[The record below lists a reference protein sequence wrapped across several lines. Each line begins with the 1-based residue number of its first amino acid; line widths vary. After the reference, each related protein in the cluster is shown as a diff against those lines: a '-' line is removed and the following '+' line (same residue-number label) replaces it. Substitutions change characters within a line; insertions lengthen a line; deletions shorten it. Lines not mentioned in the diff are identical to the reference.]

1 MIHLI
6 TGRPGH
12 GKNIYALTFLE
23 KEGFINYDKETK
35 TFSSTIDRPLFFI
48 AFDGINIVD
57 STTAKYED
65 LDELP
70 TDQEHDNTSKFPDN
84 SVVVIDEAHRYSPKS
99 TNKEGFTSFVSFLK
113 IHRHYGFDF
122 IFITQSQKDLNIDIR
137 NLVENHFR
145 VNRPFGTQKSFVN
158 HYLGAE
164 TSENKQPVKQSSKP
178 FVLDKRFFEVYKSA
192 SIHNYKSSI
201 PKKYYV
207 FIGLFVLFIG
217 FVISKGI
224 YVYDAFSSGDMMN
237 FGKSM
242 QSELLNSSGSATT
255 SASNNQAGTNA
266 GSSTVDNRLRSRG
279 SKPYF
284 YLFKNQAK
292 FKDQGMVLS
301 TIAPNIVMN
310 KTSIFCYCN
319 KQQIEILDNLV
330 RLIDTSNNIKIDFI
344 LVSFSKKDYMDF
356 SLKYTFQDDYFS
368 ISPSP
373 ALIPNLLLLDY
384 LKTDY
389 KTLTKIN
396 STALVEVGQSFSSNF
411 VTKYPIILKDYK
423 SSSVSSVRLESDN
436 LVKPTSSSTSKQQ
449 PSDRVVGEK
458 ISYNNVGFEF
468 KVDTQY
474 VDDKTIIVNLK
485 QSHSFLQGFVNDVPV
500 TDKRDF
506 KTQFLLKSG
515 QLVPLFN
522 LSTLLNSRSK
532 KETIPFLSYFLPGKV
547 DDDNSSYQVFLRF
560 NFGFDK
566 DKAKAKQELKSK
578 ASLTKATKPT
588 LEIKEFEEVKE
599 SKEIDDVDQMIDELL
614 NADIEALEEL
624 NQEVKAVDVEFE
636 VVDVKNIKP
645 PK

>member
-1 MIHLI
+1 LGLLNTQQVLLVLL

-23 KEGFINYDKETK
+23 QQEFINYDKETK

-65 LDELP
+65 LDDLP
-70 TDQEHDNTSKFPDN
+70 TDQENDNTSKFPDN
-84 SVVVIDEAHRYSPKS
+84 SVIVIDEAHRYSPKS

-201 PKKYYV
+201 PKKYYI
-207 FIGLFVLFIG
+207 FIALFIIFIG

-224 YVYDAFSSGDMMN
+224 YVIDAFSSGDALN
-237 FGKSM
+237 FGKEL
-242 QSELLNSSGSATT
+242 QSELVPDKQQPEL
-255 SASNNQAGTNA
+255 TNEQRRERA
-266 GSSTVDNRLRSRG
+266 ANRLQ
-279 SKPYF
+279 KPYF
-284 YLFKNQAK
+284 YIFKNQKK
-292 FKDQGMVLS
+292 FENQGVILS

-319 KQQIEILDNLV
+319 KQQIEIIDNLM

-356 SLKYTFQDDYFS
+356 SLKYTFQNDYFS
-368 ISPSP
+368 ISPST

-384 LKTDY
+384 LKSDY

-396 STALVEVGQSFSSNF
+396 STALVEVGESFSSNF
-411 VTKYPIILKDYK
+411 VTKYPVILKDYK
-423 SSSVSSVRLESDN
+423 SSSVSSVRLKSDN
-436 LVKPTSSSTSKQQ
+436 LTKPSSKQTSKSKQQ
-449 PSDRVVGEK
+449 PSDRIVGEK

-468 KVDTQY
+468 KVATQY
-474 VDDKTIIVNLK
+474 VDDETINVNLK

-532 KETIPFLSYFLPGKV
+532 KETIPFLSYFMPGKV
-547 DDDNSSYQVFLRF
+547 DDDNASYQVFLRF
-560 NFGFDK
+560 RFESAQNSQK
-566 DKAKAKQELKSK
+566 NQANIVKLENTKQIIDTNSELKGIK
-578 ASLTKATKPT
+578 GASNTDIDILN
-588 LEIKEFEEVKE
+588 KEDEKLAN
-599 SKEIDDVDQMIDELL
+599 ELL
-614 NADIEALEEL
+614 AN
-624 NQEVKAVDVEFE
+624 
-636 VVDVKNIKP
+636 
-645 PK
+645 

>member
-23 KEGFINYDKETK
+23 QQEFINYDKETK

-65 LDELP
+65 LDDLP
-70 TDQEHDNTSKFPDN
+70 TDQENDNASKFPDN
-84 SVVVIDEAHRYSPKS
+84 SVIVIDEAHRYSPKS

-201 PKKYYV
+201 PKKYYI
-207 FIGLFVLFIG
+207 FIALFIIFIG

-224 YVYDAFSSGDMMN
+224 YVIDAFSSGDALN
-237 FGKSM
+237 FGKEL
-242 QSELLNSSGSATT
+242 QSELVPDKQQPEL
-255 SASNNQAGTNA
+255 TNEQRRERA
-266 GSSTVDNRLRSRG
+266 ANRLQ
-279 SKPYF
+279 KPYF
-284 YLFKNQAK
+284 YIFKNQKK
-292 FKDQGMVLS
+292 FENQGVILS

-319 KQQIEILDNLV
+319 KQQIEIIDNLM

-356 SLKYTFQDDYFS
+356 SLKYTFQNDYFS
-368 ISPSP
+368 ISPST

-384 LKTDY
+384 LKSDY

-396 STALVEVGQSFSSNF
+396 STALVEVGESFSSNF
-411 VTKYPIILKDYK
+411 VTKYPVILKDYK
-423 SSSVSSVRLESDN
+423 SSSVSSVRLKSDN
-436 LVKPTSSSTSKQQ
+436 LTKPSSKQTSKSKQQ
-449 PSDRVVGEK
+449 PSDRIVGEK

-468 KVDTQY
+468 KVATQY
-474 VDDKTIIVNLK
+474 VDDETINVNLK

-532 KETIPFLSYFLPGKV
+532 KETIPFLSYFMPGKV
-547 DDDNSSYQVFLRF
+547 DDDNASYQVFLRF
-560 NFGFDK
+560 RFESAQNSQK
-566 DKAKAKQELKSK
+566 NQANIVKLENTKQIIDTNSELKGIK
-578 ASLTKATKPT
+578 GASNTDIDILN
-588 LEIKEFEEVKE
+588 KEDEKLAN
-599 SKEIDDVDQMIDELL
+599 ELL
-614 NADIEALEEL
+614 AN
-624 NQEVKAVDVEFE
+624 
-636 VVDVKNIKP
+636 
-645 PK
+645 

>member
-23 KEGFINYDKETK
+23 KEGFINYDKESK

-48 AFDGINIVD
+48 AFDSIDIVD
-57 STTAKYED
+57 ATTAKYED
-65 LDELP
+65 LDKLP
-70 TDQEHDNTSKFPDN
+70 EDQESENRSKFPDN
-84 SVVVIDEAHRYSPKS
+84 SVIVIDEAHRYSPRS
-99 TNKEGFTSFVSFLK
+99 SNRSGFTGFVSFLK

-201 PKKYYV
+201 PKKYYA
-207 FIGLFVLFIG
+207 FIVLFIIFIG

-224 YVYDAFSSGDMMN
+224 YVIDAFSSGDALN
-237 FGKSM
+237 FGKEL
-242 QSELLNSSGSATT
+242 QSELVPDKQPTLSNEQRRERSA
-255 SASNNQAGTNA
+255 
-266 GSSTVDNRLRSRG
+266 NRLQ
-279 SKPYF
+279 KPYF
-284 YLFKNQAK
+284 YIFKNQKK
-292 FKDQGMVLS
+292 FENQGVILS

-319 KQQIEILDNLV
+319 KQQIEIIDNLM

-356 SLKYTFQDDYFS
+356 SLKYTFQNDYFS
-368 ISPSP
+368 ISPST

-384 LKTDY
+384 LKSDY

-396 STALVEVGQSFSSNF
+396 STALVEVGESFSSNF
-411 VTKYPIILKDYK
+411 VTKYPVILKDYK
-423 SSSVSSVRLESDN
+423 SSSVSSVRLKSDN
-436 LVKPTSSSTSKQQ
+436 LTKPSSKQTSKSKQQ
-449 PSDRVVGEK
+449 PSDRIVGEK

-468 KVDTQY
+468 KVATQY
-474 VDDKTIIVNLK
+474 VDDETINVNLK

-532 KETIPFLSYFLPGKV
+532 KETIPFLSYFMPGKV
-547 DDDNSSYQVFLRF
+547 DDDNASYQVFLRF
-560 NFGFDK
+560 RFESAQNSQK
-566 DKAKAKQELKSK
+566 SQASIVKLENTKQTIDTGSELKDIK
-578 ASLTKATKPT
+578 GATDT
-588 LEIKEFEEVKE
+588 DIDILNKEDEKLAN
-599 SKEIDDVDQMIDELL
+599 ELL
-614 NADIEALEEL
+614 AN
-624 NQEVKAVDVEFE
+624 
-636 VVDVKNIKP
+636 
-645 PK
+645 

>member
-23 KEGFINYDKETK
+23 KEGFINYDKESK

-48 AFDGINIVD
+48 AFDSIDVKD
-57 STTAKYED
+57 ATTAKYED
-65 LDELP
+65 LDNLP
-70 TDQEHDNTSKFPDN
+70 EDQESENRSKFPDN
-84 SVVVIDEAHRYSPKS
+84 SVIVIDEAHRYSPRS
-99 TNKEGFTSFVSFLK
+99 SNRSGFTGFVSFLK
-113 IHRHYGFDF
+113 IHRHFGFDF

-164 TSENKQPVKQSSKP
+164 TTENKQPVKQSSKP

-207 FIGLFVLFIG
+207 FIVLFIIFIG

-224 YVYDAFSSGDMMN
+224 YVIDAFSSGDALN
-237 FGKSM
+237 FGKEL
-242 QSELLNSSGSATT
+242 QSELVPDKQQPVLTNEQRRERAAT
-255 SASNNQAGTNA
+255 
-266 GSSTVDNRLRSRG
+266 RLQ
-279 SKPYF
+279 KPYF
-284 YLFKNQAK
+284 YIFKNQKK
-292 FKDQGMVLS
+292 FENQGMILS

-319 KQQIEILDNLV
+319 KQQIEILDNLM

-356 SLKYTFQDDYFS
+356 SLKYTFQNDFFS
-368 ISPSP
+368 ISPSA

-423 SSSVSSVRLESDN
+423 SSSVSSVRLKSDN
-436 LVKPTSSSTSKQQ
+436 LVKPASTSKQQ

-468 KVDTQY
+468 KVATQF
-474 VDDKTIIVNLK
+474 VDDQTIIVNLK

-566 DKAKAKQELKSK
+566 VKTKLKQKLDLVKT
-578 ASLTKATKPT
+578 AKPT
-588 LEIKEFEEVKE
+588 IEIKGVKE
-599 SKEIDDVDQMIDELL
+599 QTIDELL
-614 NADIEALEEL
+614 AADVELLEGL
-624 NQEVKAVDVEFE
+624 NQEIKPLDVKLE
-636 VVDVKNIKP
+636 VVDIENIQQ

>member
-23 KEGFINYDKETK
+23 KEGFINYDKESK

-65 LDELP
+65 LDDLP
-70 TDQEHDNTSKFPDN
+70 TDQENDNNSKFPDN
-84 SVVVIDEAHRYSPKS
+84 SVIVIDEAHRYSPKS

-207 FIGLFVLFIG
+207 FIVLFVIFIG

-224 YVYDAFSSGDMMN
+224 YVIDAFSSGDALN
-237 FGKSM
+237 FGKEL
-242 QSELLNSSGSATT
+242 QSELVPDKQPTLSNEQRRERSA
-255 SASNNQAGTNA
+255 
-266 GSSTVDNRLRSRG
+266 NRLQ
-279 SKPYF
+279 KPYF
-284 YLFKNQAK
+284 YIFKNQKK
-292 FKDQGMVLS
+292 FENQAVVLS

-319 KQQIEILDNLV
+319 KQQIEILDNLM

-356 SLKYTFQDDYFS
+356 SLKYTFQNDYFS
-368 ISPSP
+368 ISPSA

-396 STALVEVGQSFSSNF
+396 STALVEVGESFSSNF
-411 VTKYPIILKDYK
+411 VTKYPVILKDYK
-423 SSSVSSVRLESDN
+423 SSSVSSVRLKSDN
-436 LVKPTSSSTSKQQ
+436 LVKSTSASSKSKQQ

-468 KVDTQY
+468 KVATQY

-532 KETIPFLSYFLPGKV
+532 KETIPFLSYFMPGKV

-566 DKAKAKQELKSK
+566 AKPLKQKEVELKTK
-578 ASLTKATKPT
+578 IETENSLVPT
-588 LEIKEFEEVKE
+588 
-599 SKEIDDVDQMIDELL
+599 IDDVP
-614 NADIEALEEL
+614 IEATTDTDFL
-624 NQEVKAVDVEFE
+624 NEIGVETIE
-636 VVDVKNIKP
+636 P
-645 PK
+645 

>member
-1 MIHLI
+1 MGLLNTQQVLLVLL

-23 KEGFINYDKETK
+23 QQEFINYDKETK

-65 LDELP
+65 LDDLP
-70 TDQEHDNTSKFPDN
+70 TDQENDNTSKFPDN
-84 SVVVIDEAHRYSPKS
+84 SVIVIDEAHRYSPKS

-207 FIGLFVLFIG
+207 FIAMFILFIG
-217 FVISKGI
+217 FIISKGI

-242 QSELLNSSGSATT
+242 QSELLGSNANTNSNSNNNGNNSSSTSLTT
-255 SASNNQAGTNA
+255 NNRPVRSSNL
-266 GSSTVDNRLRSRG
+266 V
-279 SKPYF
+279 KPYF
-284 YLFKNQAK
+284 YLFKNEQK
-292 FKDQGMVLS
+292 FKSSSSIFSAISPTV
-301 TIAPNIVMN
+301 VMN
-310 KTSIFCYCN
+310 EESIFCYCTV
-319 KQQIEILDNLV
+319 KEIEIIDNIV
-330 RLIDTSNNIKIDFI
+330 RLMDTSNNIKIDFI
-344 LVSFSKKDYMDF
+344 LVSFSKKDYLDF
-356 SLKYTFQDDYFS
+356 SLKYSFENEFFR
-368 ISPSP
+368 ISPST
-373 ALIPNLLLLDY
+373 ALISNVLLLDY
-384 LKTDY
+384 LRSDY
-389 KTLTKIN
+389 QTLTKIN
-396 STALVEVGQSFSSNF
+396 SSALVEVGKSFSSNF

-423 SSSVSSVRLESDN
+423 SSSVSSVRLKADQQN
-436 LVKPTSSSTSKQQ
+436 KQQ
-449 PSDRVVGEK
+449 PSDRIVGEK
-458 ISYNNVGFEF
+458 VSFNDVGFKF
-468 KVDTQY
+468 KIDTKFVDQQT
-474 VDDKTIIVNLK
+474 VSIKLN

-506 KTQFLLKSG
+506 KSQFLLTDG

-522 LSTLLNSRSK
+522 LSSLLNSKSN

-560 NFGFDK
+560 RFEGVQNSQKKQASIVKLED
-566 DKAKAKQELKSK
+566 AKQTIDANSELKD
-578 ASLTKATKPT
+578 
-588 LEIKEFEEVKE
+588 IKGITDTDIDILNKE
-599 SKEIDDVDQMIDELL
+599 DEKLANELL
-614 NADIEALEEL
+614 AN
-624 NQEVKAVDVEFE
+624 
-636 VVDVKNIKP
+636 
-645 PK
+645 

>member
-23 KEGFINYDKETK
+23 QQEFINYDKETR

-65 LDELP
+65 LDDLP
-70 TDQEHDNTSKFPDN
+70 TDQENDNNSKFPDN
-84 SVVVIDEAHRYSPKS
+84 SVIVIDEAHRYSPKS

-201 PKKYYV
+201 PKKYYI
-207 FIGLFVLFIG
+207 FIALFIIFIG

-224 YVYDAFSSGDMMN
+224 YVIDAFSSGDALN
-237 FGKSM
+237 FGKEL
-242 QSELLNSSGSATT
+242 QSELVPDKQQPEL
-255 SASNNQAGTNA
+255 TNEQRRERA
-266 GSSTVDNRLRSRG
+266 ANRLQ
-279 SKPYF
+279 KPYF
-284 YLFKNQAK
+284 YIFKNQKK
-292 FKDQGMVLS
+292 FENQGVILS

-319 KQQIEILDNLV
+319 KQQIEIIDNLM

-356 SLKYTFQDDYFS
+356 SLKYTFQNDYFS
-368 ISPSP
+368 ISPST

-384 LKTDY
+384 LKSDY

-396 STALVEVGQSFSSNF
+396 STALVEVGESFSSNF
-411 VTKYPIILKDYK
+411 VTKYPVILKDYK
-423 SSSVSSVRLESDN
+423 SSSVSSVRLKSDN
-436 LVKPTSSSTSKQQ
+436 LVKSTSTSKSKQQ

-468 KVDTQY
+468 KVATQY
-474 VDDKTIIVNLK
+474 VDDETIIVNLK

-532 KETIPFLSYFLPGKV
+532 KETVPFLSYFMPGKV

-560 NFGFDK
+560 NFEFGKIKPLKQK
-566 DKAKAKQELKSK
+566 DVELK
-578 ASLTKATKPT
+578 
-588 LEIKEFEEVKE
+588 VKLE
-599 SKEIDDVDQMIDELL
+599 SKPNLIKTVEPILEVEKSGESEEAKNVDDIEQSIDELL
-614 NADIEALEEL
+614 AADIKALEEL
-624 NQEVKAVDVEFE
+624 NQETGQDLSDEIKDL
-636 VVDVKNIKP
+636 DKNLK
-645 PK
+645 

>member
-23 KEGFINYDKETK
+23 KEGFINYDKESK

-48 AFDGINIVD
+48 AFDSIDIVD
-57 STTAKYED
+57 ATTAKYED
-65 LDELP
+65 LDKLP
-70 TDQEHDNTSKFPDN
+70 EDQESENRSKFPDN
-84 SVVVIDEAHRYSPKS
+84 SVIVIDEAHRYSPRS
-99 TNKEGFTSFVSFLK
+99 SNRSGFTGFVSFLK

-201 PKKYYV
+201 PKKYYA
-207 FIGLFVLFIG
+207 FIVLFIIFIG

-224 YVYDAFSSGDMMN
+224 YVIDAFSSGDALN
-237 FGKSM
+237 FGKEL
-242 QSELLNSSGSATT
+242 QSELVPDKQPTLSNEQRRERSA
-255 SASNNQAGTNA
+255 
-266 GSSTVDNRLRSRG
+266 NRLQ
-279 SKPYF
+279 KPYF
-284 YLFKNQAK
+284 YIFKNQKK
-292 FKDQGMVLS
+292 FENQGVILS

-319 KQQIEILDNLV
+319 KQQIEILDNLM

-356 SLKYTFQDDYFS
+356 SLKYTFQNDYFS
-368 ISPSP
+368 ISPST

-396 STALVEVGQSFSSNF
+396 STALVEVGESFSSNF
-411 VTKYPIILKDYK
+411 VTTYPVILKDYK
-423 SSSVSSVRLESDN
+423 SSSVSSVRLKSDD
-436 LVKPTSSSTSKQQ
+436 LVKSKSKSKQQ

-468 KVDTQY
+468 KVATQY
-474 VDDKTIIVNLK
+474 VDDETIVVNLK

-560 NFGFDK
+560 NFEFG
-566 DKAKAKQELKSK
+566 KAKLK
-578 ASLTKATKPT
+578 TKEKLIKTIMPI
-588 LEIKEFEEVKE
+588 LDIVEIEDVKE
-599 SKEIDDVDQMIDELL
+599 QSIDELL
-614 NADIEALEEL
+614 AADVEALKEL
-624 NQEVKAVDVEFE
+624 NQEIE
-636 VVDVKNIKP
+636 
-645 PK
+645 

>member
-23 KEGFINYDKETK
+23 KEGFINYDKESK

-48 AFDGINIVD
+48 AFDSIDVKD
-57 STTAKYED
+57 ATTAKYED
-65 LDELP
+65 LDNLP
-70 TDQEHDNTSKFPDN
+70 KDQESENHSKFPDN
-84 SVVVIDEAHRYSPKS
+84 SVIVIDEAHRYSPRS
-99 TNKEGFTSFVSFLK
+99 SNRSGFTGFVSFLK

-164 TSENKQPVKQSSKP
+164 TTENKQPVKQSSKP

-207 FIGLFVLFIG
+207 FIVLFIIFIG

-224 YVYDAFSSGDMMN
+224 YVIDAFSSGDALN
-237 FGKSM
+237 FGKEL
-242 QSELLNSSGSATT
+242 QSELVPDKQQPVLTNEQRRERAAT
-255 SASNNQAGTNA
+255 
-266 GSSTVDNRLRSRG
+266 RLQ
-279 SKPYF
+279 KPYF
-284 YLFKNQAK
+284 YIFKNQKK
-292 FKDQGMVLS
+292 FENQGMILS

-310 KTSIFCYCN
+310 KTSVFCYCN
-319 KQQIEILDNLV
+319 KQQIEILDNLM

-356 SLKYTFQDDYFS
+356 SLKYTFQNDFFS
-368 ISPSP
+368 ISPST

-384 LKTDY
+384 LKSDY

-396 STALVEVGQSFSSNF
+396 STALVEVGESFSSNF
-411 VTKYPIILKDYK
+411 VTKYPVILKDYK
-423 SSSVSSVRLESDN
+423 SSSVSSVRLKSDD
-436 LVKPTSSSTSKQQ
+436 LVKSKSKSKQQ

-468 KVDTQY
+468 KVATQY
-474 VDDKTIIVNLK
+474 VDDETIVVNLK

-560 NFGFDK
+560 NFEFG
-566 DKAKAKQELKSK
+566 KAKLK
-578 ASLTKATKPT
+578 TKEKLIKTIMPI
-588 LEIKEFEEVKE
+588 LDIVEIEDVKE
-599 SKEIDDVDQMIDELL
+599 QSIDELL
-614 NADIEALEEL
+614 AADVEALKEL
-624 NQEVKAVDVEFE
+624 NQEIE
-636 VVDVKNIKP
+636 
-645 PK
+645 

>member
-23 KEGFINYDKETK
+23 QQEFINYDKETK

-65 LDELP
+65 LDDLP
-70 TDQEHDNTSKFPDN
+70 TDQENDNNSKFPDN
-84 SVVVIDEAHRYSPKS
+84 SVIVIDEAHRYSPKS

-207 FIGLFVLFIG
+207 FIVMFILFIG
-217 FVISKGI
+217 FIISKGI

-242 QSELLNSSGSATT
+242 QSELLGS
-255 SASNNQAGTNA
+255 NTNA
-266 GSSTVDNRLRSRG
+266 NSNANNNGNNPSLTANNRPVRSSNLV
-279 SKPYF
+279 KPYF
-284 YLFKNQAK
+284 YLFKNEQK
-292 FKDQGMVLS
+292 FKSSSSIFSAISPTV
-301 TIAPNIVMN
+301 VMN
-310 KTSIFCYCN
+310 EESIFCYCTV
-319 KQQIEILDNLV
+319 KEIEIIDNIV

-344 LVSFSKKDYMDF
+344 LVSFSKKDYLDF
-356 SLKYTFQDDYFS
+356 SLKYSFENEFFR
-368 ISPSP
+368 ISPST
-373 ALIPNLLLLDY
+373 ALISNVLLLDY
-384 LKTDY
+384 LRSDY
-389 KTLTKIN
+389 QTLTKIN
-396 STALVEVGQSFSSNF
+396 SSALVEVGKSFSSNF

-423 SSSVSSVRLESDN
+423 SSSVSSVRLKADQQN
-436 LVKPTSSSTSKQQ
+436 KQQ
-449 PSDRVVGEK
+449 PSDRIVGEK
-458 ISYNNVGFEF
+458 VSFNDVGFKF
-468 KVDTQY
+468 KIDTKFVDQQT
-474 VDDKTIIVNLK
+474 VSIKLN

-506 KTQFLLKSG
+506 KSQFLLTDG

-522 LSTLLNSRSK
+522 LSSLLNSKSN

-560 NFGFDK
+560 RFEGVQNSQKKQASIVKLED
-566 DKAKAKQELKSK
+566 AKQTIDANSELKD
-578 ASLTKATKPT
+578 
-588 LEIKEFEEVKE
+588 IKGITDTDIDILNKE
-599 SKEIDDVDQMIDELL
+599 DEKLANELL
-614 NADIEALEEL
+614 AN
-624 NQEVKAVDVEFE
+624 
-636 VVDVKNIKP
+636 
-645 PK
+645 

>member
-23 KEGFINYDKETK
+23 QQEFINYDKETK
-35 TFSSTIDRPLFFI
+35 TFSSTIDRLLFFI

-65 LDELP
+65 LDDLP
-70 TDQEHDNTSKFPDN
+70 TDQENDNTSKFPDN
-84 SVVVIDEAHRYSPKS
+84 SVIVIDEAHRYSPKS

-201 PKKYYV
+201 PKKYYI
-207 FIGLFVLFIG
+207 FIALFIIFIG

-224 YVYDAFSSGDMMN
+224 YVIDAFSSGDALN
-237 FGKSM
+237 FGKEL
-242 QSELLNSSGSATT
+242 QSELVPDKQQPEL
-255 SASNNQAGTNA
+255 TNEQRRERA
-266 GSSTVDNRLRSRG
+266 ANRLQ
-279 SKPYF
+279 KPYF
-284 YLFKNQAK
+284 YIFKNQKK
-292 FKDQGMVLS
+292 FENQGVILS

-319 KQQIEILDNLV
+319 KQQIEIIDNLM

-356 SLKYTFQDDYFS
+356 SLKYTFQNDYFS
-368 ISPSP
+368 ISPST

-384 LKTDY
+384 LKSDY

-396 STALVEVGQSFSSNF
+396 STALVEVGESFSSNF
-411 VTKYPIILKDYK
+411 VTKYPVILKDYK
-423 SSSVSSVRLESDN
+423 SSSVSSVRLKSDN
-436 LVKPTSSSTSKQQ
+436 LTKPSSKQTSKSKQQ
-449 PSDRVVGEK
+449 PSDRIVGEK

-468 KVDTQY
+468 KVATQY
-474 VDDKTIIVNLK
+474 VDDETINVNLK

-532 KETIPFLSYFLPGKV
+532 KETIPFLSYFMPGKV
-547 DDDNSSYQVFLRF
+547 DDDNASYQVFLRF
-560 NFGFDK
+560 RFEGVQNSQK
-566 DKAKAKQELKSK
+566 SQASIVKLENTKQTIDTGSELKD
-578 ASLTKATKPT
+578 
-588 LEIKEFEEVKE
+588 IKGTTDIDIDILNKE
-599 SKEIDDVDQMIDELL
+599 DEKLANELL
-614 NADIEALEEL
+614 AN
-624 NQEVKAVDVEFE
+624 
-636 VVDVKNIKP
+636 
-645 PK
+645 

>member
-23 KEGFINYDKETK
+23 QQEFINYDKETK

-65 LDELP
+65 LDDLP
-70 TDQEHDNTSKFPDN
+70 TDQENNNNSKFPDN
-84 SVVVIDEAHRYSPKS
+84 SVIVIDEAHRYSPKS

-122 IFITQSQKDLNIDIR
+122 IFIIQSQKDLNIDIR

-201 PKKYYV
+201 PKKYYI
-207 FIGLFVLFIG
+207 FIALFIIFIG

-224 YVYDAFSSGDMMN
+224 YVIDAFSSGDALN
-237 FGKSM
+237 FGKEL
-242 QSELLNSSGSATT
+242 QSELVPDKQQPEL
-255 SASNNQAGTNA
+255 TNEQRRERA
-266 GSSTVDNRLRSRG
+266 ANRLQ
-279 SKPYF
+279 KPYF
-284 YLFKNQAK
+284 YIFKNQKK
-292 FKDQGMVLS
+292 FENQGVILS

-319 KQQIEILDNLV
+319 KQQIEIIDNLM

-356 SLKYTFQDDYFS
+356 SLKYTFQNDYFS
-368 ISPSP
+368 ISPST

-384 LKTDY
+384 LKSDY

-396 STALVEVGQSFSSNF
+396 STALVEVGESFSSNF
-411 VTKYPIILKDYK
+411 VTKYPVILKDYK
-423 SSSVSSVRLESDN
+423 SSSVSSVRLKSDN
-436 LVKPTSSSTSKQQ
+436 LTKPSSKQTSKSKQQ
-449 PSDRVVGEK
+449 PSDRIVGEK

-468 KVDTQY
+468 KVATQY
-474 VDDKTIIVNLK
+474 VDDETINVNLK

-532 KETIPFLSYFLPGKV
+532 KETIPFLSYFMPGKV
-547 DDDNSSYQVFLRF
+547 DDDNASYQVFLRF
-560 NFGFDK
+560 RFESAQNSQK
-566 DKAKAKQELKSK
+566 NQANIVKLENTKQIIDTNSELKGIK
-578 ASLTKATKPT
+578 GASNTDIDILN
-588 LEIKEFEEVKE
+588 KEDEKLAN
-599 SKEIDDVDQMIDELL
+599 ELL
-614 NADIEALEEL
+614 AN
-624 NQEVKAVDVEFE
+624 
-636 VVDVKNIKP
+636 
-645 PK
+645 

>member
-23 KEGFINYDKETK
+23 KEGFINYDKESK

-48 AFDGINIVD
+48 AFDSIDVKD
-57 STTAKYED
+57 ATTAKYED
-65 LDELP
+65 LDNLP
-70 TDQEHDNTSKFPDN
+70 EDQESENRSKFPDN
-84 SVVVIDEAHRYSPKS
+84 SVIVIDEAHRYSPRS
-99 TNKEGFTSFVSFLK
+99 SNRSGFTGFVSFLK
-113 IHRHYGFDF
+113 IHRHFGFDF

-164 TSENKQPVKQSSKP
+164 TTENKQPVKQSSKP

-207 FIGLFVLFIG
+207 FIVLFIIFIG

-224 YVYDAFSSGDMMN
+224 YVIDAFSSGDALN
-237 FGKSM
+237 FGKEL
-242 QSELLNSSGSATT
+242 QSELVPDKQQPVLTNEQRRERAAT
-255 SASNNQAGTNA
+255 
-266 GSSTVDNRLRSRG
+266 RLQ
-279 SKPYF
+279 KPYF
-284 YLFKNQAK
+284 YIFKNQKK
-292 FKDQGMVLS
+292 FENQGMILS

-310 KTSIFCYCN
+310 KTSVFCYCN
-319 KQQIEILDNLV
+319 KQQIEILDNLM

-356 SLKYTFQDDYFS
+356 SLKYTFQNDFFS
-368 ISPSP
+368 ISPST

-384 LKTDY
+384 LKSDY

-396 STALVEVGQSFSSNF
+396 STALVEVGESFSSNF
-411 VTKYPIILKDYK
+411 VTKYPVILKDYK
-423 SSSVSSVRLESDN
+423 SSSVSSVRLKSDD
-436 LVKPTSSSTSKQQ
+436 LVKSKSKSKQQ

-468 KVDTQY
+468 KVATQY
-474 VDDKTIIVNLK
+474 VDDETIIVNLK

-560 NFGFDK
+560 NFGFK
-566 DKAKAKQELKSK
+566 DSKTPKPKKIIIPKVEVKDNEVIDLLAIDFDNNLAIESIEELELAVSDELKELDALDLK
-578 ASLTKATKPT
+578 
-588 LEIKEFEEVKE
+588 LET
-599 SKEIDDVDQMIDELL
+599 VD
-614 NADIEALEEL
+614 N
-624 NQEVKAVDVEFE
+624 
-636 VVDVKNIKP
+636 
-645 PK
+645 

>member
-1 MIHLI
+1 M
-6 TGRPGH
+6 
-12 GKNIYALTFLE
+12 
-23 KEGFINYDKETK
+23 
-35 TFSSTIDRPLFFI
+35 
-48 AFDGINIVD
+48 
-57 STTAKYED
+57 
-65 LDELP
+65 
-70 TDQEHDNTSKFPDN
+70 
-84 SVVVIDEAHRYSPKS
+84 
-99 TNKEGFTSFVSFLK
+99 
-113 IHRHYGFDF
+113 
-122 IFITQSQKDLNIDIR
+122 
-137 NLVENHFR
+137 
-145 VNRPFGTQKSFVN
+145 
-158 HYLGAE
+158 LGAE

-201 PKKYYV
+201 PKKYYA
-207 FIGLFVLFIG
+207 FIVLFIIFIG

-224 YVYDAFSSGDMMN
+224 YVIDAFSSGDALN
-237 FGKSM
+237 FGKEL
-242 QSELLNSSGSATT
+242 QSELVPDKQPTLSNEQRRERSA
-255 SASNNQAGTNA
+255 
-266 GSSTVDNRLRSRG
+266 NRLQ
-279 SKPYF
+279 KPYF
-284 YLFKNQAK
+284 YIFKNQKK
-292 FKDQGMVLS
+292 FENQGVILS

-319 KQQIEILDNLV
+319 KQQIEILDNLM

-356 SLKYTFQDDYFS
+356 SLKYTFQNDYFS
-368 ISPSP
+368 ISPSA

-396 STALVEVGQSFSSNF
+396 STALVEVGESFSSNF
-411 VTKYPIILKDYK
+411 VTKYPVILKDYK
-423 SSSVSSVRLESDN
+423 SSSVSSVRLKSDN
-436 LVKPTSSSTSKQQ
+436 LVKSTATSKQQ

-468 KVDTQY
+468 KVATQY
-474 VDDKTIIVNLK
+474 VDDQTIIVNLK

-560 NFGFDK
+560 NFEF
-566 DKAKAKQELKSK
+566 DKAKLKSK
-578 ASLTKATKPT
+578 PKTIKAIKPI
-588 LEIKEFEEVKE
+588 LEIKEIEEAKE
-599 SKEIDDVDQMIDELL
+599 TSNIEQTIDELL
-614 NADIEALEEL
+614 AADIEALEEL
-624 NQEVKAVDVEFE
+624 NQEVDQELSDEIKVLDVKLE
-636 VVDVKNIKP
+636 VVDIENIKQ

>member
-1 MIHLI
+1 MGLLNTQQVLLVLL

-23 KEGFINYDKETK
+23 QQEFINYDKETK

-65 LDELP
+65 LDDLP
-70 TDQEHDNTSKFPDN
+70 TDQENDNTSKFPDN
-84 SVVVIDEAHRYSPKS
+84 SVIVIDEAHRYSPKS

-201 PKKYYV
+201 PKKYYI
-207 FIGLFVLFIG
+207 FIIIFILFIG
-217 FVISKGI
+217 FIISKGI

-242 QSELLNSSGSATT
+242 QSELLGSNANSNNNTNNGNNSSNT
-255 SASNNQAGTNA
+255 SLTA
-266 GSSTVDNRLRSRG
+266 DNRPVRS
-279 SKPYF
+279 SNLVKPYF
-284 YLFKNQAK
+284 YLFKNEQK
-292 FKDQGMVLS
+292 FKSSSSIFSAISPTV
-301 TIAPNIVMN
+301 VMN
-310 KTSIFCYCN
+310 EESIFCYCTV
-319 KQQIEILDNLV
+319 KEIEIIDNIV
-330 RLIDTSNNIKIDFI
+330 RLMDTSNNIKIDFI
-344 LVSFSKKDYMDF
+344 LVSFSKKDYLDF
-356 SLKYTFQDDYFS
+356 SLKYSFENEFFR
-368 ISPSP
+368 ISPST
-373 ALIPNLLLLDY
+373 ALISNVLLLDY
-384 LKTDY
+384 LRSDY
-389 KTLTKIN
+389 QTLTKIN
-396 STALVEVGQSFSSNF
+396 SSALVEVGKSFSSNF

-423 SSSVSSVRLESDN
+423 SSSVSSVRLKADQQN
-436 LVKPTSSSTSKQQ
+436 KQQ
-449 PSDRVVGEK
+449 PSDRIVGEK
-458 ISYNNVGFEF
+458 VSFNDVGFKF
-468 KVDTQY
+468 KIDTKFVDRQT
-474 VDDKTIIVNLK
+474 VSIKLN

-506 KTQFLLKSG
+506 KSQFLLTDG

-522 LSTLLNSRSK
+522 LSSLLNSKSN

-560 NFGFDK
+560 RFEDVQKSQKNQSDIVK
-566 DKAKAKQELKSK
+566 LENIKQTINTDSELKDIK
-578 ASLTKATKPT
+578 GTTDTDIDT
-588 LEIKEFEEVKE
+588 LDKEDEKLAN
-599 SKEIDDVDQMIDELL
+599 ELL
-614 NADIEALEEL
+614 AN
-624 NQEVKAVDVEFE
+624 
-636 VVDVKNIKP
+636 
-645 PK
+645 

>member
-1 MIHLI
+1 MGLLNTQQVLLVLL

-23 KEGFINYDKETK
+23 QQEFINYDKETK

-65 LDELP
+65 LDDLP
-70 TDQEHDNTSKFPDN
+70 TDQENDNTSKFPDN
-84 SVVVIDEAHRYSPKS
+84 SVIVIDEAHRYSPKS

-207 FIGLFVLFIG
+207 FIAMFILFIG
-217 FVISKGI
+217 FIISKGI

-242 QSELLNSSGSATT
+242 QSELLGSD
-255 SASNNQAGTNA
+255 TNA
-266 GSSTVDNRLRSRG
+266 NSKTNNSNLSNSNTSLTANNRPVRSSSLV
-279 SKPYF
+279 KPYF
-284 YLFKNQAK
+284 YLFKNEQK
-292 FKDQGMVLS
+292 FKSSSSIFSAISPTV
-301 TIAPNIVMN
+301 VMN
-310 KTSIFCYCN
+310 EESIFCYCTI
-319 KQQIEILDNLV
+319 KEIEIIDNIV
-330 RLIDTSNNIKIDFI
+330 RLMDTSNNIKIDFI
-344 LVSFSKKDYMDF
+344 LVSFSKKDYLDF
-356 SLKYTFQDDYFS
+356 SLKYSFENEFFR
-368 ISPSP
+368 ISPST
-373 ALIPNLLLLDY
+373 ALISNVLLLDY
-384 LKTDY
+384 LRSDY
-389 KTLTKIN
+389 QTLTKIN
-396 STALVEVGQSFSSNF
+396 SSALVEVGKSFSSNF

-423 SSSVSSVRLESDN
+423 SSSVSSVRLKADQQN
-436 LVKPTSSSTSKQQ
+436 KQQ
-449 PSDRVVGEK
+449 PSDRIVGEK
-458 ISYNNVGFEF
+458 VSFNDVGFKF
-468 KVDTQY
+468 KIDTKFVDQQT
-474 VDDKTIIVNLK
+474 VSIKLN

-506 KTQFLLKSG
+506 KSQFLLTDG

-522 LSTLLNSRSK
+522 LSSLLNSKSN

-560 NFGFDK
+560 RFEGVQNSQK
-566 DKAKAKQELKSK
+566 SQASIVKLENTKQTINTDSELKDIK
-578 ASLTKATKPT
+578 GTTDTDIDT
-588 LEIKEFEEVKE
+588 LDKEDEKLAN
-599 SKEIDDVDQMIDELL
+599 ELL
-614 NADIEALEEL
+614 AN
-624 NQEVKAVDVEFE
+624 
-636 VVDVKNIKP
+636 
-645 PK
+645 

>member
-23 KEGFINYDKETK
+23 QQEFINYDKETK

-65 LDELP
+65 LDDLP

-84 SVVVIDEAHRYSPKS
+84 SVIVIDEAHRYSPKS

-207 FIGLFVLFIG
+207 FIALFIIFIG

-224 YVYDAFSSGDMMN
+224 YVIDAFSSGDALN
-237 FGKSM
+237 FGKEL
-242 QSELLNSSGSATT
+242 QSELVPDKQQLVL
-255 SASNNQAGTNA
+255 TNEQRRERA
-266 GSSTVDNRLRSRG
+266 ANRLQ
-279 SKPYF
+279 KPYF
-284 YLFKNQAK
+284 YIFKNQAK
-292 FKDQGMVLS
+292 FKDQGVVLS

-436 LVKPTSSSTSKQQ
+436 LVRSNSSPLSKSQSRSKQQ

-468 KVDTQY
+468 KVATQY

-522 LSTLLNSRSK
+522 LSTLLNSHSK

-560 NFGFDK
+560 NFGFEK
-566 DKAKAKQELKSK
+566 DKPKLVFDPKVDKQKDNK
-578 ASLTKATKPT
+578 
-588 LEIKEFEEVKE
+588 EVKE
-599 SKEIDDVDQMIDELL
+599 ADDAQQSIDELL
-614 NADIEALEEL
+614 SADVEALEEL
-624 NQEVKAVDVEFE
+624 NQEVKVADVEFE
-636 VVDVKNIKP
+636 VVGIKNIKP

>member
-1 MIHLI
+1 M
-6 TGRPGH
+6 RPGH

-23 KEGFINYDKETK
+23 QQEFINYDKETK

-65 LDELP
+65 LDDLP
-70 TDQEHDNTSKFPDN
+70 TDQENDNNSKFPDN
-84 SVVVIDEAHRYSPKS
+84 SVIVIDEAHRYSPKS

-201 PKKYYV
+201 PKKYYI
-207 FIGLFVLFIG
+207 FIALFIIFIG

-224 YVYDAFSSGDMMN
+224 YVIDAFSSGDALN
-237 FGKSM
+237 FGKEL
-242 QSELLNSSGSATT
+242 QSELVPDKQQPEL
-255 SASNNQAGTNA
+255 TNEQRRERA
-266 GSSTVDNRLRSRG
+266 ANRLQ
-279 SKPYF
+279 KPYF
-284 YLFKNQAK
+284 YIFKNQKK
-292 FKDQGMVLS
+292 FENQGVILS

-319 KQQIEILDNLV
+319 KQQIEIIDNLM

-356 SLKYTFQDDYFS
+356 SLKYTFQNDYFS
-368 ISPSP
+368 ISPST

-384 LKTDY
+384 LKSDY

-396 STALVEVGQSFSSNF
+396 STALVEVGESFSSNF
-411 VTKYPIILKDYK
+411 VTKYPVILKDYK
-423 SSSVSSVRLESDN
+423 SSSVSSVRLKSDN
-436 LVKPTSSSTSKQQ
+436 LTKPSSKQTSKSKQQ
-449 PSDRVVGEK
+449 PSDRIVGEK

-468 KVDTQY
+468 KVATQY
-474 VDDKTIIVNLK
+474 VDDETINVNLK

-532 KETIPFLSYFLPGKV
+532 KETIPFLSYFMPGKV
-547 DDDNSSYQVFLRF
+547 DDDNASYQVFLRF
-560 NFGFDK
+560 RFESAQNSQK
-566 DKAKAKQELKSK
+566 NQANIVKLENTKQIIDTNSELKGIK
-578 ASLTKATKPT
+578 GASNTDIDILN
-588 LEIKEFEEVKE
+588 KEDEKLAN
-599 SKEIDDVDQMIDELL
+599 ELL
-614 NADIEALEEL
+614 AN
-624 NQEVKAVDVEFE
+624 
-636 VVDVKNIKP
+636 
-645 PK
+645 

>member
-84 SVVVIDEAHRYSPKS
+84 SVIVIDEAHRYSPKS

-207 FIGLFVLFIG
+207 FIALFVIFIG

-224 YVYDAFSSGDMMN
+224 YVIDAFSSGDALN
-237 FGKSM
+237 FGKEL
-242 QSELLNSSGSATT
+242 QSELVPDKQQPVL
-255 SASNNQAGTNA
+255 TNEQRRERA
-266 GSSTVDNRLRSRG
+266 ANRLQ
-279 SKPYF
+279 KPYF
-284 YLFKNQAK
+284 YIFKNQSK
-292 FKDQGMVLS
+292 FKDQGVVLS

-411 VTKYPIILKDYK
+411 VTKYPVILKDYK

-436 LVKPTSSSTSKQQ
+436 LVKSTSKQQ

-560 NFGFDK
+560 NFGFEK
-566 DKAKAKQELKSK
+566 DKPKLAFDPKVDKQKENKADKEAK
-578 ASLTKATKPT
+578 
-588 LEIKEFEEVKE
+588 EI
-599 SKEIDDVDQMIDELL
+599 KEIDDAQQSIDELL
-614 NADIEALEEL
+614 SADVEALEEL
-624 NQEVKAVDVEFE
+624 NQEVKVADVEFE

>member
-1 MIHLI
+1 VI
-6 TGRPGH
+6 
-12 GKNIYALTFLE
+12 
-23 KEGFINYDKETK
+23 
-35 TFSSTIDRPLFFI
+35 
-48 AFDGINIVD
+48 
-57 STTAKYED
+57 
-65 LDELP
+65 
-70 TDQEHDNTSKFPDN
+70 
-84 SVVVIDEAHRYSPKS
+84 VIDEAHRYSPRS
-99 TNKEGFTSFVSFLK
+99 SNRSGFTGFVSFLK
-113 IHRHYGFDF
+113 IHRHFGFDF

-164 TSENKQPVKQSSKP
+164 TTENKQPVKQSSKP

-207 FIGLFVLFIG
+207 FIVFFIIFIG

-224 YVYDAFSSGDMMN
+224 YVIDAFSSGDALN
-237 FGKSM
+237 FGKEL
-242 QSELLNSSGSATT
+242 QSELVPDKQPTLSNEQRRERSA
-255 SASNNQAGTNA
+255 
-266 GSSTVDNRLRSRG
+266 NRLQ
-279 SKPYF
+279 KPYF
-284 YLFKNQAK
+284 YIFKNQKK
-292 FKDQGMVLS
+292 FENQAVVLS

-319 KQQIEILDNLV
+319 KQQIEILDNLM

-356 SLKYTFQDDYFS
+356 SLKYTFQNDYFS
-368 ISPSP
+368 ISPSA

-396 STALVEVGQSFSSNF
+396 STALVEVGESFSSNF
-411 VTKYPIILKDYK
+411 VTKYPVILKDYK
-423 SSSVSSVRLESDN
+423 SSSVSSVRLKSDD
-436 LVKPTSSSTSKQQ
+436 LVKSKSKSKQQ

-468 KVDTQY
+468 KVATQY
-474 VDDKTIIVNLK
+474 VDDETIIVNLK

-566 DKAKAKQELKSK
+566 AKENPRPNIIKIIN
-578 ASLTKATKPT
+578 PT
-588 LEIKEFEEVKE
+588 LEIKEVEEA
-599 SKEIDDVDQMIDELL
+599 KEIDNIERSIDELL
-614 NADIEALEEL
+614 AADIKALEDL
-624 NQEVKAVDVEFE
+624 NQEIE
-636 VVDVKNIKP
+636 VIGIENIKQ

>member
-23 KEGFINYDKETK
+23 QQEFINYDKEAK

-65 LDELP
+65 LDDLP
-70 TDQEHDNTSKFPDN
+70 TDQENDNNSKFPDN
-84 SVVVIDEAHRYSPKS
+84 SVIVIDEAHRYSPKS

-201 PKKYYV
+201 PKKYYI
-207 FIGLFVLFIG
+207 FIALFIIFIG

-224 YVYDAFSSGDMMN
+224 YVIDAFSSGDALN
-237 FGKSM
+237 FGKEL
-242 QSELLNSSGSATT
+242 QSELVPDKQQPEL
-255 SASNNQAGTNA
+255 TNEQRRERA
-266 GSSTVDNRLRSRG
+266 ANRLQ
-279 SKPYF
+279 KPYF
-284 YLFKNQAK
+284 YIFKNQKK
-292 FKDQGMVLS
+292 FENQGVILS

-319 KQQIEILDNLV
+319 KQQIEIIDNLM

-356 SLKYTFQDDYFS
+356 SLKYTFQNDYFS
-368 ISPSP
+368 ISPST

-384 LKTDY
+384 LKSDY

-396 STALVEVGQSFSSNF
+396 STALVEVGESFSSNF
-411 VTKYPIILKDYK
+411 VTKYPVILKDYK
-423 SSSVSSVRLESDN
+423 SSSVSSVRLKSDN
-436 LVKPTSSSTSKQQ
+436 LTKPSSKQTSKSKQQ
-449 PSDRVVGEK
+449 PSDRIVGEK

-468 KVDTQY
+468 KVATQY
-474 VDDKTIIVNLK
+474 VDDETINVNLK

-532 KETIPFLSYFLPGKV
+532 KETIPFLSYFMPGKV
-547 DDDNSSYQVFLRF
+547 DDDNASYQVFLRF
-560 NFGFDK
+560 RFESAQNSQK
-566 DKAKAKQELKSK
+566 NQANIVKLENTKQIIDTNSELKGIK
-578 ASLTKATKPT
+578 GASNTDIDILN
-588 LEIKEFEEVKE
+588 KEDEKLAN
-599 SKEIDDVDQMIDELL
+599 ELL
-614 NADIEALEEL
+614 AN
-624 NQEVKAVDVEFE
+624 
-636 VVDVKNIKP
+636 
-645 PK
+645 

>member
-23 KEGFINYDKETK
+23 KEGFINYDKESK

-48 AFDGINIVD
+48 AFDSIDIVD
-57 STTAKYED
+57 ATTAKYED
-65 LDELP
+65 LDKLP
-70 TDQEHDNTSKFPDN
+70 EDQESENRSKFPDN
-84 SVVVIDEAHRYSPKS
+84 SVIVIDEAHRYSPRS
-99 TNKEGFTSFVSFLK
+99 SNRSGFTGFVSFLK
-113 IHRHYGFDF
+113 IHRHFGFDF

-164 TSENKQPVKQSSKP
+164 TTENKQPVKQSSKP

-207 FIGLFVLFIG
+207 FIVFFIIFIG

-224 YVYDAFSSGDMMN
+224 YVIDAFSSGDALN
-237 FGKSM
+237 FGKEL
-242 QSELLNSSGSATT
+242 QSELVPDKQQPEL
-255 SASNNQAGTNA
+255 TNEQRRERA
-266 GSSTVDNRLRSRG
+266 ANRLQ
-279 SKPYF
+279 KPYF
-284 YLFKNQAK
+284 YIFKNQKK
-292 FKDQGMVLS
+292 FENQGVILS

-319 KQQIEILDNLV
+319 KQQIEIIDNLM

-356 SLKYTFQDDYFS
+356 SLKYTFQNDYFS
-368 ISPSP
+368 ISPST

-384 LKTDY
+384 LKSDY

-396 STALVEVGQSFSSNF
+396 STALVEVGESFSSNF
-411 VTKYPIILKDYK
+411 VTKYPVILKDYK
-423 SSSVSSVRLESDN
+423 SSSVSSVRLKSDN
-436 LVKPTSSSTSKQQ
+436 LTKPSSKQTSKSKQQ
-449 PSDRVVGEK
+449 PSDRIVGEK

-468 KVDTQY
+468 KVATQY
-474 VDDKTIIVNLK
+474 VDDETINVNLK

-532 KETIPFLSYFLPGKV
+532 KETIPFLSYFMPGKV
-547 DDDNSSYQVFLRF
+547 DDDNASYQVFLRF
-560 NFGFDK
+560 RFESAQNSQK
-566 DKAKAKQELKSK
+566 NQANIVKLENTKQIIDTNSELKGIK
-578 ASLTKATKPT
+578 GASNTDIDILN
-588 LEIKEFEEVKE
+588 KEDEKLAN
-599 SKEIDDVDQMIDELL
+599 ELL
-614 NADIEALEEL
+614 AN
-624 NQEVKAVDVEFE
+624 
-636 VVDVKNIKP
+636 
-645 PK
+645 

>member
-23 KEGFINYDKETK
+23 QQEFINYDKETK

-65 LDELP
+65 LDDLP
-70 TDQEHDNTSKFPDN
+70 TDQENDNNSKFPDN
-84 SVVVIDEAHRYSPKS
+84 SVIVIDEAHRYSPKS

-201 PKKYYV
+201 PKKYYI
-207 FIGLFVLFIG
+207 FIALFIIFIG

-224 YVYDAFSSGDMMN
+224 YVIDAFSSGDALN
-237 FGKSM
+237 FGKEL
-242 QSELLNSSGSATT
+242 QSELVPDKQQPEL
-255 SASNNQAGTNA
+255 TNEQRRERA
-266 GSSTVDNRLRSRG
+266 ANRLQ
-279 SKPYF
+279 KPYF
-284 YLFKNQAK
+284 YIFKNQKK
-292 FKDQGMVLS
+292 FENQGVILS

-319 KQQIEILDNLV
+319 KQQIEIIDNLM

-356 SLKYTFQDDYFS
+356 SLKYTFQNDYFS
-368 ISPSP
+368 ISPST

-384 LKTDY
+384 LKSDY

-396 STALVEVGQSFSSNF
+396 STALVEVGESFSSNF
-411 VTKYPIILKDYK
+411 VTKYPVILKDYK
-423 SSSVSSVRLESDN
+423 SSSVSSVRLKSDN
-436 LVKPTSSSTSKQQ
+436 LTKPSSKQTSKSKQQ
-449 PSDRVVGEK
+449 PSDRIVGEK

-468 KVDTQY
+468 KVATQY
-474 VDDKTIIVNLK
+474 VDDETINVNLK

-532 KETIPFLSYFLPGKV
+532 KETIPFLSYFMPGKV
-547 DDDNSSYQVFLRF
+547 DDDNASYQVFLRF
-560 NFGFDK
+560 RFEGVQNSQK
-566 DKAKAKQELKSK
+566 SQASIVKLENTKQTIDTGSELKGIK
-578 ASLTKATKPT
+578 GASNTDIDILN
-588 LEIKEFEEVKE
+588 KEDEKLAN
-599 SKEIDDVDQMIDELL
+599 ELL
-614 NADIEALEEL
+614 AN
-624 NQEVKAVDVEFE
+624 
-636 VVDVKNIKP
+636 
-645 PK
+645 

>member
-23 KEGFINYDKETK
+23 QQEFINYDKEAK

-65 LDELP
+65 LDDLP
-70 TDQEHDNTSKFPDN
+70 TDQENDNNSKFPDN
-84 SVVVIDEAHRYSPKS
+84 SVIVIDEAHRYSPKS

-122 IFITQSQKDLNIDIR
+122 IFIIQSQKDLNIDIR

-178 FVLDKRFFEVYKSA
+178 FVLDRRFFEVYKSA

-207 FIGLFVLFIG
+207 FIVMFILFIG
-217 FVISKGI
+217 FIISKGI
-224 YVYDAFSSGDMMN
+224 YVYDAFNSGDMMN

-242 QSELLNSSGSATT
+242 QSELLGSNANTNSNSNNNGNNSSSTSLTT
-255 SASNNQAGTNA
+255 NNRPVRSSNL
-266 GSSTVDNRLRSRG
+266 V
-279 SKPYF
+279 KPYF
-284 YLFKNQAK
+284 YLFKNEQK
-292 FKDQGMVLS
+292 FKSSSSIFSAISPTV
-301 TIAPNIVMN
+301 VMN
-310 KTSIFCYCN
+310 EESIFCYCTV
-319 KQQIEILDNLV
+319 KEIEIIDNIV
-330 RLIDTSNNIKIDFI
+330 RLMDTSNNIKIDFI
-344 LVSFSKKDYMDF
+344 LVSFSKKDYLDF
-356 SLKYTFQDDYFS
+356 SLKYSFENEFFR
-368 ISPSP
+368 ISPST
-373 ALIPNLLLLDY
+373 ALISNVLLLDY
-384 LKTDY
+384 LRSDY
-389 KTLTKIN
+389 QTLTKIN
-396 STALVEVGQSFSSNF
+396 SSALVEVGKSFSSNF

-423 SSSVSSVRLESDN
+423 SSSVSSVRLKADQQN
-436 LVKPTSSSTSKQQ
+436 KQQ
-449 PSDRVVGEK
+449 PSDRIVGEK
-458 ISYNNVGFEF
+458 VSFNDVGFKF
-468 KVDTQY
+468 KIDTKFVDQQT
-474 VDDKTIIVNLK
+474 VSIKLN

-506 KTQFLLKSG
+506 KSQFLLTDG

-522 LSTLLNSRSK
+522 LSSLLNSKSN

-560 NFGFDK
+560 RFEGVQNSQKKQASIVKLED
-566 DKAKAKQELKSK
+566 AKQTIDANSELKD
-578 ASLTKATKPT
+578 
-588 LEIKEFEEVKE
+588 IKGITDTDIDILNKE
-599 SKEIDDVDQMIDELL
+599 DEKLANELL
-614 NADIEALEEL
+614 AN
-624 NQEVKAVDVEFE
+624 
-636 VVDVKNIKP
+636 
-645 PK
+645 

>member
-23 KEGFINYDKETK
+23 QQEFINYDKEAK

-65 LDELP
+65 LDDLP
-70 TDQEHDNTSKFPDN
+70 TDQENDNNSKFPDN
-84 SVVVIDEAHRYSPKS
+84 SVIVIDEAHRYSPKS

-201 PKKYYV
+201 PKKYYA
-207 FIGLFVLFIG
+207 FIVLFIIFIG

-224 YVYDAFSSGDMMN
+224 YVIDAFSSGDALN
-237 FGKSM
+237 FGKEL
-242 QSELLNSSGSATT
+242 QSELVPDKQPTLSNEQRRERSA
-255 SASNNQAGTNA
+255 
-266 GSSTVDNRLRSRG
+266 NRLQ
-279 SKPYF
+279 KPYF
-284 YLFKNQAK
+284 YIFKNQKK
-292 FKDQGMVLS
+292 FENQGVILS

-319 KQQIEILDNLV
+319 KQQIEILDNLM

-356 SLKYTFQDDYFS
+356 SLKYTFQNDYFS
-368 ISPSP
+368 ISPST

-396 STALVEVGQSFSSNF
+396 STALVEVGESFSSNF
-411 VTKYPIILKDYK
+411 VTKYPVILKDYK
-423 SSSVSSVRLESDN
+423 SSSVSSVRLKSDD
-436 LVKPTSSSTSKQQ
+436 LVKSKSKSKQQ

-468 KVDTQY
+468 KVATQY
-474 VDDKTIIVNLK
+474 VDDETIVVNLK

-560 NFGFDK
+560 NFEFG
-566 DKAKAKQELKSK
+566 KAKLK
-578 ASLTKATKPT
+578 TKEKLIKTIMPI
-588 LEIKEFEEVKE
+588 LDIVEIEDVKE
-599 SKEIDDVDQMIDELL
+599 QSIDELL
-614 NADIEALEEL
+614 AADVEALKEL
-624 NQEVKAVDVEFE
+624 NQEIE
-636 VVDVKNIKP
+636 
-645 PK
+645 

>member
-23 KEGFINYDKETK
+23 QQEFINYDKETR

-65 LDELP
+65 LDDLP
-70 TDQEHDNTSKFPDN
+70 TDQENDNNSKFPDN
-84 SVVVIDEAHRYSPKS
+84 SVIVIDEAHRYSPKS

-201 PKKYYV
+201 PKKYYI
-207 FIGLFVLFIG
+207 FIALFIIFIG

-224 YVYDAFSSGDMMN
+224 YVIDAFSSGDALN
-237 FGKSM
+237 FGKEL
-242 QSELLNSSGSATT
+242 QSELVPDKQQPEL
-255 SASNNQAGTNA
+255 TNEQRRERA
-266 GSSTVDNRLRSRG
+266 ANRLQ
-279 SKPYF
+279 KPYF
-284 YLFKNQAK
+284 YIFKNQKK
-292 FKDQGMVLS
+292 FENQGVILS

-319 KQQIEILDNLV
+319 KQQIEIIDNLM

-356 SLKYTFQDDYFS
+356 SLKYTFQNDYFS
-368 ISPSP
+368 ISPST

-384 LKTDY
+384 LKSDY

-396 STALVEVGQSFSSNF
+396 STALVEVGESFSSNF
-411 VTKYPIILKDYK
+411 VTKYPVILKDYK
-423 SSSVSSVRLESDN
+423 SSSVSSVRLKSDN
-436 LVKPTSSSTSKQQ
+436 LTKPSSKQTSKSKQQ
-449 PSDRVVGEK
+449 PSDRIVGEK

-468 KVDTQY
+468 KVATQY
-474 VDDKTIIVNLK
+474 VDDETINVNLK

-532 KETIPFLSYFLPGKV
+532 KETIPFLSYFMPGKV
-547 DDDNSSYQVFLRF
+547 DDDNASYQVFLRF
-560 NFGFDK
+560 RFESAQNSQK
-566 DKAKAKQELKSK
+566 NQANIVKLENTKQIIDTNSELKGIK
-578 ASLTKATKPT
+578 GASNTDIDILN
-588 LEIKEFEEVKE
+588 KEDEKLAN
-599 SKEIDDVDQMIDELL
+599 ELL
-614 NADIEALEEL
+614 TN
-624 NQEVKAVDVEFE
+624 
-636 VVDVKNIKP
+636 
-645 PK
+645 

>member
-23 KEGFINYDKETK
+23 KEGFINYDKESK

-48 AFDGINIVD
+48 AFDSIDVKD
-57 STTAKYED
+57 ATTAKYED
-65 LDELP
+65 LDNLP
-70 TDQEHDNTSKFPDN
+70 EDQESENRSKFPDN
-84 SVVVIDEAHRYSPKS
+84 SVIVIDEAHRYSPRS
-99 TNKEGFTSFVSFLK
+99 SNRSGFTGFVSFLK
-113 IHRHYGFDF
+113 IHRHFGFDF

-164 TSENKQPVKQSSKP
+164 TTENKQPVKQSSKP

-207 FIGLFVLFIG
+207 FIVLFIIFIG

-224 YVYDAFSSGDMMN
+224 YVIDAFSSGDALN
-237 FGKSM
+237 FGKEL
-242 QSELLNSSGSATT
+242 QSELVPDKQQPVLTNEQRRERAAT
-255 SASNNQAGTNA
+255 
-266 GSSTVDNRLRSRG
+266 RLQ
-279 SKPYF
+279 KPYF
-284 YLFKNQAK
+284 YIFKNQKK
-292 FKDQGMVLS
+292 FENQGMILS

-310 KTSIFCYCN
+310 KTSVFCYCN
-319 KQQIEILDNLV
+319 KQQIEILDNLM

-356 SLKYTFQDDYFS
+356 SLKYTFQNDFFS
-368 ISPSP
+368 ISPS
-373 ALIPNLLLLDY
+373 ATLIPNLLLLDY

-411 VTKYPIILKDYK
+411 VTKYPIILKDYN
-423 SSSVSSVRLESDN
+423 SSSVSSVRLKSDN
-436 LVKPTSSSTSKQQ
+436 LVKPASTSKQQ

-468 KVDTQY
+468 KVATQY
-474 VDDKTIIVNLK
+474 VDDQTIIVNLK

-560 NFGFDK
+560 NFEFGE
-566 DKAKAKQELKSK
+566 AELK
-578 ASLTKATKPT
+578 AEPKPKKKS
-588 LEIKEFEEVKE
+588 IKTTEPALEVKE
-599 SKEIDDVDQMIDELL
+599 TDDVDQIIDELL
-614 NADIEALEEL
+614 AADIEALKEL
-624 NQEVKAVDVEFE
+624 NHEIE
-636 VVDVKNIKP
+636 VVDSENIKQ